1 MRNKELKHMMQGA
14 AILTLASFIA
24 KLLSAVYRVPF
35 QNLVG
40 DEGFYVYQQV
50 YPIYGIA
57 MTLAL
62 SGLPIFLSK
71 LVVEEKDES
80 RALQAIFPYVFWLS
94 LGLWAGTLL
103 GSGWLARLM
112 GDVELVPLIRVVS
125 FTFLLVPGLSLYR
138 GKFQGRL
145 WMTPTAVTQVVEQLL
160 RVGIILLAAFLFTR
174 WSLTVYQVGTLAM
187 SGALFGGCAAL
198 VLLWRYDQ
206 LGTKASRTV
215 LTSTWIRPQAD
226 RRLLKRFVY
235 EGGLI
240 SLYSA
245 LLILFQLIDSFVVKN
260 ALTLGGMAEQ
270 VAKISKGVYDRGQPL
285 VQLGLVVA
293 TALSATFL
301 PSLTK
306 HFAANN
312 LRQFE
317 QAAKIYLRFTTT
329 IASAAAIGLAV
340 LLPYVNFTL
349 FDDTKGTLTLG
360 VYVLSIAFMAILQ
373 TYQSID
379 QSRNRYRP
387 ALTAALVGVV
397 VKLGCTAVLTLRFGT
412 LGASIGTIAGLS
424 ACLLILA
431 RRLPKTINAF
441 VYENHFIQKLSG
453 CLAGMVGALM
463 LYRVVVESFDV
474 FASRTSTLLV
484 SLGGVGVGILVF
496 VVLLFRLKLFTIREW
511 LTLPFGA
518 KILRMKRGTH
528 EIR

>member
-14 AILTLASFIA
+14 AILTFASFIA

-71 LVVEEKDES
+71 LVAEEKDES
-80 RALQAIFPYVFWLS
+80 RALKEIFPYVFWLS
-94 LGLWAGTLL
+94 IGLWLGTLL
-103 GSGWLARLM
+103 GSSWLARLM

-160 RVGIILLAAFLFTR
+160 RVGIILLAAFLFAR
-174 WSLTVYQVGTLAM
+174 LSLTVYQVGTMAM
-187 SGALFGGCAAL
+187 SGALFGGSVAL

-206 LGTKASRTV
+206 LGTKASRTSISLEWV
-215 LTSTWIRPQAD
+215 QPRAA
-226 RRLLKRFVY
+226 RNLLKRFVY

-245 LLILFQLIDSFVVKN
+245 LMIIFQLIDSFVVKN
-260 ALTLGGMAEQ
+260 TLTLGGMAEQ
-270 VAKISKGVYDRGQPL
+270 TAKISKGVYDRGQPL

-306 HFAANN
+306 HFAAKNV
-312 LRQFE
+312 RQFE
-317 QAAKIYLRFTTT
+317 HAAKIYLRFTTT
-329 IASAAAIGLAV
+329 IASAAAIGLAM

-349 FDDTKGTLTLG
+349 FNDTKGTTTLG
-360 VYVLSIAFMAILQ
+360 IYVLSIAFMAILQ
-373 TYQSID
+373 AYQSID
-379 QSRNRYRP
+379 QSRNQYRS
-387 ALTAALVGVV
+387 ALIAAAVGIV
-397 VKLGCTAVLTLRFGT
+397 VKLGCTAVLTPYFGT
-412 LGASIGTIAGLS
+412 VGASVGTIAGLVV
-424 ACLLILA
+424 CLFILA
-431 RRLPKTINAF
+431 RRLPKAINAF

-453 CLAGMVGALM
+453 CLGGMVVALI
-463 LYRVVVESFDV
+463 LYRFAVGSFDV

-484 SLGGVGVGILVF
+484 SVGGVGVGVLVF
-496 VVLLFRLKLFTIREW
+496 IVLLFRLKLFTIREW

-518 KILRMKRGTH
+518 KILRMKRRTN
-528 EIR
+528 ETR